1 MLNSNVKTYIPGG
14 SGTGIDRPYTEYE
27 TARDEQNTQLTVL
40 EDVVT
45 ELEKRLQPVLTPY
58 RSASDGDEAEATPS
72 AAAQLIA
79 GMRHHTSRIMVTNER
94 VRELLSCLCI

>member
-27 TARDEQNTQLTVL
+27 TARDEQSAQLTAL
-40 EDVVT
+40 EDAVT
-45 ELEKRLQPVLTPY
+45 ELEKHLQPVLRPY
-58 RSASDGDEAEATPS
+58 GRASDSDEAEAASS

-79 GMRHHTSRIMVTNER
+79 GMRHHTSRIIVTNER
-94 VRELLSCLCI
+94 VRELLNRLCI